1 MTNKDPFAP
10 FLHEN
15 HKKPMTRRELLA
27 QGFISY
33 GSYLAVPSVL
43 AMFSR
48 QARGEDTVCAPAKG
62 ATRMIP
68 VIVFDLAGGAN
79 LSGSN
84 VIAGAQGGQMDF
96 LPAGSY
102 ATIGVAAEAEPSKLS
117 ATDPAFTE
125 FGLAFHPSSGIL
137 AGMRST
143 TTAPTRAG
151 VDGVMFAATSNDD
164 SRSNPHNPLYWVAK
178 AGSTGELVSFVGTSS
193 GASGGRA
200 PAPAASID
208 PSKAPTVITKPADA
222 LGIVDAGKL
231 ANLLGAISTPQQ
243 GIADVQKV
251 LQATKTMSDARIAKF
266 QQKDVPSQVQE
277 LIKCGYINS
286 AGFLSK
292 FTPAALDPAQDPII
306 TGRFTMTDA
315 QQANVATITKLVL
328 DGYAGAGV
336 VEMGGYDYHG
346 QGRATQTTKDTAVGA
361 MIGRVLECAAQKR
374 TPVMIYVYT
383 DGGVSS
389 NAGGSPTN
397 GLLPFT
403 SDSGE
408 RGSTFALLYKPGGT
422 RPAMRNNKRQIGAF
436 QASGSVDTTASKIA
450 NTPELVTKAFVANYL
465 AAHGKE
471 GDLAKVVGDNPF
483 GAELEKHLAF
493 AKNI

>member
-1 MTNKDPFAP
+1 MKNSNPFAP
-10 FLHEN
+10 FMHEN
-15 HKKPMTRRELLA
+15 HKKPLTRRELLA

-33 GSYLAVPSVL
+33 GGYLALPSVL
-43 AMFSR
+43 TMFSR
-48 QARGEDTVCAPAKG
+48 QARGEDSVCTPQKG
-62 ATRMIP
+62 GARMIP

-79 LSGSN
+79 LSGVN

-96 LPAGSY
+96 LPPGSY
-102 ATIGVAAEAEPSKLS
+102 GTIGLAPEAEPSKLA
-117 ATDPAFTE
+117 ATDPAFSE
-125 FGLAFHPSSGIL
+125 FGLAFHPASPML
-137 AGMRST
+137 AGMRAT

-151 VDGVMFAATSNDD
+151 VEGVMFAGTSNDD

-178 AGSTGELVSFVGTSS
+178 AGSTGDLVSFVGTSS

-208 PSKAPTVITKPADA
+208 PSKAPTVITKPGDA

-231 ANLLGAISTPQQ
+231 ANLLGAVSTPQQ

-251 LQATKTMSDARIAKF
+251 LQATRSMSEARIKKF
-266 QQKDVPSQVQE
+266 QQKDVPAQVQE

-292 FTPAALDPAQDPII
+292 FTPAALDPNADPII
-306 TGRFTMTDA
+306 TARFTMTNA

-336 VEMGGYDYHG
+336 IEMGGYDYHG
-346 QGRATQTTKDTAVGA
+346 QGRATQNTKDTAVGDL
-361 MIGRVLECAAQKR
+361 IGRVLETAALKQ

-408 RGSTFALLYKPGGT
+408 RSSSFALLYKPGGA
-422 RPAMRNNKRQIGAF
+422 RPAMRNNKHQIGAF

-450 NTPELVTKAFVANYL
+450 NTPELMTKAFIANYL
-465 AAHGKE
+465 AAHGRE

-493 AKNI
+493 AKNV